1 MISETHSAVRRWSWL
16 PALAAAAAIAAAAGL
31 VYLVLPYGRLLPVV
45 DVAPGKG
52 TGPAMC
58 PWRDPDRDLSAFFPG
73 ATSYRT
79 DTLALSSI
87 RQDILR
93 RLGPGSRLESNSLY
107 VHRALKGADIVG
119 SILVRRE
126 AGPHGALEVVLAV
139 DPSGKVSG
147 VKIQRHREPAA
158 AAQFI
163 TSDTWLKT
171 FRSQSTES
179 IQPAPPVP
187 AAAMQAASVISHTVR
202 TMLIE
207 LEEAERYYS
216 TSTPRHH

>member
-1 MISETHSAVRRWSWL
+1 MISETHSAIRRRSWL
-16 PALAAAAAIAAAAGL
+16 PAVGAAAVIAAVAGL
-31 VYLVLPYGRLLPVV
+31 AYLALPIGGPLPVV

-58 PWRDPDRDLSAFFPG
+58 PWRDPDRDLTSFFPG

-93 RLGPGSRLESNSLY
+93 RLGPGNRLESNSLY
-107 VHRALKGADIVG
+107 VHHALKGPESIG
-119 SILVRRE
+119 SILVRR
-126 AGPHGALEVVLAV
+126 APGPHGAIEVVLAV
-139 DPSGKVSG
+139 DSSGKVSG
-147 VKIQRHREPAA
+147 VKIQRHREPDEAA
-158 AAQFI
+158 RFI
-163 TSDTWLKT
+163 TSDAWLKT
-171 FRSQSTES
+171 FRFRSADSVEQDSL
-179 IQPAPPVP
+179 IPAT
-187 AAAMQAASVISHTVR
+187 AKQAATVISHTVR